1 MPIVQMNV
9 PLADVLI
16 ESAIGFGYMNNR
28 LRSSGVQST
37 KVEVAIKF
45 VASMQAG
52 FDYESHTHTAGGAFS
67 FWILGGAAA
76 GWYTNTELHLYRHY
90 AEYISMEI
98 KATFEAVPQTTTPP

>member
-1 MPIVQMNV
+1 MTIVQMNV

-16 ESAIGFGYMNNR
+16 EAAYGFGFMNDQ

-37 KVEVAIKF
+37 RVEVAIKF

-52 FDYESHTHTAGGAFS
+52 FDYTDHTKEKGGSFS
-67 FWILGGAAA
+67 FWILGGSAA
-76 GWYTNTELHLYRHY
+76 GWYTNTELHIYRRY

-98 KATFEAVPQTTTPP
+98 KAVFEAVPTTTHP